1 MVHLGDLVACVYLGS
16 QVEVMLLLI
25 NVVLLQELGAL
36 DLVCLEQLEISLYYD
51 CQFMIQGKVSTSR

>member
-16 QVEVMLLLI
+16 SVKVLLLLI

-36 DLVCLEQLEISLYYD
+36 DLVCLEQLEVSLYYD
-51 CQFMIQGKVSTSR
+51 CQFVVQGKVSAAQ

>member
-36 DLVCLEQLEISLYYD
+36 DLVCLEQLKVSLYYG
-51 CQFMIQGKVSTSR
+51 C